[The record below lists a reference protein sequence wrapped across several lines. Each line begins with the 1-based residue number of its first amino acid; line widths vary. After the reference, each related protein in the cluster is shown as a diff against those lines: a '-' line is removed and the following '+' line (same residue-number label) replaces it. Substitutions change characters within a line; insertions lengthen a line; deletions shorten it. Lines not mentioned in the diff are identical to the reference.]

1 MSFEDFKKEV
11 ADRIKDFL
19 PEKYANADIRIE
31 SVVKNN
37 DQKLS
42 GIVIR
47 QEESN
52 IAPNIYLE
60 SFYKEHEN
68 GKSMDSVLESI
79 AKTREKYDVDHNFD
93 VSKIADLDIAKDRI
107 TCRLVNAKQNAEYL
121 SDKPHKVIDDLAV
134 TYHVAI
140 GSEGG
145 SHMSAPITDRLME
158 SYGIDTEQLHKIAVE
173 NMDSLTPASFKGMT
187 ETMVDMMMPDMIRSG
202 MTEDEAK
209 DAIAALIPNM
219 GDEKMYVLTNDDKL
233 NGAAMLLNDKVMDEV
248 SEKLGGDYYILP
260 SSVHE
265 VLIVPDRPEYDLK
278 TLENMVRD
286 VNATQVDPEDRL
298 SDHVYSY
305 DAKEHELFRADKA
318 EERAAN
324 KEKAATKVAD
334 KPEKKPVRKSL
345 KERLAEKKAQVVK
358 NEAGREHRQMKKDR
372 GPVMM

>member
-145 SHMSAPITDRLME
+145 SHMSAPITDRLIE

-173 NMDSLTPASFKGMT
+173 NMDSLSPASFKGMT

-202 MTEDEAK
+202 MTEEEAK
-209 DAIAALIPNM
+209 DAIAAMIPEI
-219 GDEKMYVLTNDDKL
+219 GEEKMYVLTNDDKL
-233 NGAAMLLNDKVMDEV
+233 NGAAVLLNDKVMDEI
-248 SEKLGGDYYILP
+248 SDKLGGDYYILP
-260 SSVHE
+260 SSIHE
-265 VLIVPDRPEYDLK
+265 VLIIPESPEYDLK
-278 TLENMVRD
+278 TLENIVRD
-286 VNATQVDPEDRL
+286 VNATQVAPEDRL
-298 SDHVYSY
+298 SDHVYAY
-305 DAKEHELFRADKA
+305 DTKEHELFRADKA
-318 EERAAN
+318 EERAAS
-324 KEKAATKVAD
+324 KEKAAVKVAD
-334 KPEKKPVRKSL
+334 KPEKKPERKSL

-372 GPVMM
+372 NPVMM